1 MTTSR
6 RAILAF
12 WLLSMIP
19 AACNNNTPS
28 SPDYRGTGG
37 DTSPGTTGGNGNGG
51 ALGNGGSGGSE
62 SVGGQNGTGGNHA
75 GAGGA
80 LSGTGGDLSNGGM
93 YGTGGGATVV
103 GGAGVGGNLGSGGA
117 QGTGGTSAVGG
128 AAGGSP
134 GSGGAGTNRD
144 AGNVA
149 DVGAGDTLSAI
160 SYATQIAPLM
170 KANCTSCHGGSNPQS
185 GINLSTYAGVK
196 ANASAANSAIQNG
209 IMPPSGALSS
219 ANKLLFQTWV
229 NQGELNN

>member
-1 MTTSR
+1 MTTGG

-12 WLLSMIP
+12 GLLSMIP

-62 SVGGQNGTGGNHA
+62 SVGGQNGTGGKQT
-75 GAGGA
+75 GTGGTP
-80 LSGTGGDLSNGGM
+80 SGTGGDLSSGGVH
-93 YGTGGGATVV
+93 GTGGSTVV
-103 GGAGVGGNLGSGGA
+103 GGAGVGGNLGSGGF
-117 QGTGGTSAVGG
+117 QGTGGTPAVGG

-149 DVGAGDTLSAI
+149 DVGAGDTSSAI
-160 SYATQIAPLM
+160 SYATQITPLM